1 MDNTV
6 YHERVNRLFDNVQRF
21 RMSVQAFADGR
32 GLTINN
38 QPQPAMAGV
47 DSFVDVTHA
56 PISPVVAPIE
66 PVTFETVTPVMPQ
79 TPAPA
84 ANDLVNEI
92 DVDAL
97 LNGVDLTM

>member
-21 RMSVQAFADGR
+21 RMSVQAFVDER

-79 TPAPA
+79 TPAT
-84 ANDLVNEI
+84 NDLVNEI